1 MQAVGEVVD
10 FPSHE
15 HKRINVLR
23 RYDILDSPPDG
34 SFDRITALAA
44 NLFDV
49 PIAIISL
56 VDTDRIWFK
65 SHHGLEVE
73 EIGRDL
79 GLCASCIM
87 QNTPW
92 VLTDAKTDVRSLSNP
107 LVAGEFGLRFYVG
120 IPLQTHDGYNLGTL
134 CVIDKNPREVTEREK
149 SQLADLASVVM
160 DEIELRL
167 SARTTVAQLQKVIA
181 EKELMAREVDHRAMN
196 GLQVV
201 ASLLKLQVREVEG
214 LAAEQLSLAAN
225 RVAAIGRA
233 HQHIFQTQ
241 APGRADCLEYLK
253 RLSVDLAG
261 VLNINDLTVDGPT
274 AQIATEFIVPL
285 GLIVTELVSNAS
297 KNGAK
302 NIQISLSA
310 HSSERYALSIT
321 DDGKGLPDNFDPTK
335 TNGLGMKVVSAM
347 VSRLNG
353 ELLFN
358 SNDNVHHG
366 AKFTVLFGA
375 K

>member
-10 FPSHE
+10 FASNE
-15 HKRINVLR
+15 HRRINVLR

-44 NLFDV
+44 KLFDV

-73 EIGRDL
+73 EIGRDP

-87 QNTPW
+87 HNTPW

-107 LVAGEFGLRFYVG
+107 LVAGEFGLRFYMG
-120 IPLQTHDGYNLGTL
+120 IPLHTHDGYNLGTL
-134 CVIDKNPREVTEREK
+134 CVIDKKPREVTEREK

-160 DEIELRL
+160 DEMELRL
-167 SARTTVAQLQKVIA
+167 SARTTIAQLQEVIA
-181 EKELMAREVDHRAMN
+181 QKDLMAREVDHRAMN

-201 ASLLKLQVREVEG
+201 ASLLKLQVREAKG
-214 LAAEQLSLAAN
+214 LAAEQLTLASN

-253 RLSVDLAG
+253 RLSGDLAAI
-261 VLNINDLTVDGPT
+261 LNINDLTVDGPT

-285 GLIVTELVSNAS
+285 GLVVTELVSNAA

-302 NIQISLSA
+302 SIQISLTA
-310 HSSERYALSIT
+310 HSSERYALSVI

-353 ELLFN
+353 ELLFS
-358 SNDNVHHG
+358 SNRAPNRGV
-366 AKFTVLFGA
+366 KFTVLFGA